1 MQINKF
7 KRKCA
12 VAIVMTMVGTVSFP
26 VMAKMSYKDIDAGK
40 GIGLGNEILV
50 PYVDSN
56 LDYVEELTDISKE
69 TGITRFNLGFIISD
83 GKGNP
88 IWIDQKGKEV
98 DAEEIADE
106 IKTLR
111 KKNIDIMI
119 SFGGKDDEVLHREI
133 EEVNDLAK
141 AYAEVIKAYDV
152 KAVDFYMDGKGLS
165 KLTAAKRNIDAL
177 VKLQK
182 EIKDLEI
189 WLTLPADEDGL
200 GEDALQVIEYAES
213 NKLDFEGINLM
224 TYTYNTKTRDSK
236 TMADKTIGVIEEA
249 YDDLGEVLKNYNKS
263 ELWKSLGVTPLIGN
277 NGGNLEFTPKDA
289 EEVGKYVVE
298 KGMGYVGFYDV
309 SRDNNKYDYAEGFAT
324 ILLDKEAP
332 TVPTELKP
340 ILVRSDQVVL
350 TWKAS
355 TDNHKV
361 KGYKVYREDEKGNKK
376 TFEVTTTKFVDT
388 DVKAQ
393 EEYEYEVTALD
404 EQNNE
409 SKRSDEIVVKTPKAF
424 KDEVKVDQIK
434 DNDITETSVKLSWK
448 AVEDADFYRIYRDGE
463 IIAETKKTEFEDK
476 NLEKGKTYTYLIEAI
491 EDKEIIASS
500 KSITV
505 TTKGGAENPNKG
517 EGTNTGNWKPGKN
530 YKVGDIVTYKGKQYV
545 CVQAHQALGDWY
557 PNPDTTLALWNTVPT
572 KVEDKDKDKD
582 KNQDKDKD
590 KNEDN
595 NKDKDKDKPSLD
607 ANMTVWEAGVSYK
620 VEDVVLYG
628 GKYYSCIQA
637 HTAVSNWTPDATP
650 ALWGLY
656 ELD

>member
-26 VMAKMSYKDIDAGK
+26 VMAKMTYKDIDAGK

-56 LDYVEELTDISKE
+56 LDYIEELQDISEE
-69 TGITRFNLGFIISD
+69 TGIIRFNVGFVISD
-83 GKGNP
+83 NKGNP

-98 DAEEIADE
+98 DAEDIADE
-106 IKTLR
+106 IKALR

-133 EEVNDLAK
+133 EDVQDLAK
-141 AYAEVIKAYDV
+141 AYREVIKAYDV

-165 KLTAAKRNIDAL
+165 KLTAAERNIDAL
-177 VKLQK
+177 VKLKK

-200 GEDALQVIEYAES
+200 GEDALQIIEYAVDK
-213 NKLDFEGINLM
+213 KLDFEGINLM
-224 TYTYNTKTRDSK
+224 TYTYNTKVKDSK

-249 YDDLGEVLKNYNKS
+249 YDDLEDILSNYSKK
-263 ELWKSLGVTPLIGN
+263 ELWEALGVTPLIGS
-277 NGGNLEFTPKDA
+277 NGGSLEFTPEDA

-298 KGMGYVGFYDV
+298 KGMGYIGFYDI
-309 SRDNNKYDYAEGFAT
+309 SRDNSRYDYAEGFVT

-332 TVPTELKP
+332 TTPKELKP
-340 ILVRSDQVVL
+340 ILVRADQVVL
-350 TWKAS
+350 TWKES

-376 TFEVTTTKFVDT
+376 TFEVETTKFVDI
-388 DVKAQ
+388 DVK
-393 EEYEYEVTALD
+393 EKVEYEYEVTALD

-409 SKRSDEIVVKTPKAF
+409 SKPSNEITVKTPKTF
-424 KDEVKVDQIK
+424 KKELKIDNVKDK
-434 DNDITETSVKLSWK
+434 DITETSVKLSWK
-448 AVEDADFYRIYRDGE
+448 AVEDADFYRIYRDGKV
-463 IIAETKKTEFEDK
+463 IAETKKTEYEDK
-476 NLEKGKTYTYLIEAI
+476 NLEKGKTYTYLIEAV

-500 KSITV
+500 KSVTITA
-505 TTKGGAENPNKG
+505 KGGVDDTNKG
-517 EGTNTGNWKPGKN
+517 EGTNTGNWKPGKT

-557 PNPDTTLALWNTVPT
+557 PNPDTTLAL
-572 KVEDKDKDKD
+572 
-582 KNQDKDKD
+582 
-590 KNEDN
+590 
-595 NKDKDKDKPSLD
+595 
-607 ANMTVWEAGVSYK
+607 
-620 VEDVVLYG
+620 
-628 GKYYSCIQA
+628 
-637 HTAVSNWTPDATP
+637 
-650 ALWGLY
+650 
-656 ELD
+656 